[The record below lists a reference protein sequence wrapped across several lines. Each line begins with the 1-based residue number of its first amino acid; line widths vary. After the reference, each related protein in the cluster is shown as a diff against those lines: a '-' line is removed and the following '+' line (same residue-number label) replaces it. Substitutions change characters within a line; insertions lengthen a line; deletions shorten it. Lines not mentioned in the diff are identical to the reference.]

1 MKIKIHKRF
10 FILLLACAGI
20 FTAFKCYAVTVNKGE
35 FFSVRVMDGHGEAIP
50 GLSVSISAPTE
61 YTMEVSNEIYVF
73 QFQVVG
79 TYVITF
85 AAAGYGTENL
95 EVSVLDGEGGGATVV
110 APIYM
115 QRVE

>member
-1 MKIKIHKRF
+1 MKRKIHKRF

-50 GLSVSISAPTE
+50 GLSVSTNVPTQ

-79 TYVITF
+79 TYIITF
-85 AAAGYGTENL
+85 NATGYVPGNL
-95 EVSVLDGEGGGATVV
+95 EVTVLDGEGGGATVV